1 MDDQHFMQMALDLA
15 IKGEGFTSPNPMVG
29 AIVVKN
35 GKLVGGGFHEV
46 IGGAHAEVN
55 AIDAAGKLAPGAT
68 LYVTLEPCNHAG
80 RTPPCTQKILNAG
93 IARVVVAM
101 PDPNENVAGGGLK
114 YLEQHGLEVT
124 SGVCEE
130 QARKQNEAFI
140 TYVTTGRPFVI
151 AKCAATLDGRIAT
164 RTGDSKW
171 VTGEAARR
179 FVHRLRHAVDA
190 IMVGINTVRKDNP
203 SLTTRLDGRE
213 GKDPARIILDTHLSI
228 APDARVLQQDSA
240 ADTILVAGKGVGR
253 SKKTVFEKAGVRV
266 IEAPLKHSQIDIAA
280 VMEQLGAM
288 EISSLL
294 IEGGSQVL
302 ASAFS
307 AGIIDK
313 VQFFYAPRILGGDDG
328 IPICSG
334 PGAELMSQS
343 VAIKDIAVH
352 RFGDDV
358 LIEGY
363 VEKS

>member
-1 MDDQHFMQMALDLA
+1 
-15 IKGEGFTSPNPMVG
+15 
-29 AIVVKN
+29 
-35 GKLVGGGFHEV
+35 
-46 IGGAHAEVN
+46 
-55 AIDAAGKLAPGAT
+55 
-68 LYVTLEPCNHAG
+68 
-80 RTPPCTQKILNAG
+80 
-93 IARVVVAM
+93 
-101 PDPNENVAGGGLK
+101 
-114 YLEQHGLEVT
+114 
-124 SGVCEE
+124 
-130 QARKQNEAFI
+130 
-140 TYVTTGRPFVI
+140 VI

-190 IMVGINTVRKDNP
+190 IMVGINTVVKDDP
-203 SLTTRLDGRE
+203 SLTTRLGDRE

-228 APDARVLQQDSA
+228 APDARVLQQASTA
-240 ADTILVAGKGVGR
+240 ETILVAGKGLEQR
-253 SKKTVFEKAGVRV
+253 KKAVFEKAGVRV
-266 IEAPLKHSQIDIAA
+266 IEAPLKHGRIDIAA
-280 VMEQLGAM
+280 LIEQLGAM

-313 VQFFYAPRILGGDDG
+313 VQFFYAPKILGGDDG

-334 PGAELMSQS
+334 PGAELMRQS
-343 VAIKDIAVH
+343 IALKDIAVQ

-363 VEKS
+363 VEKA